1 MVGKINV
8 YFEKNIFLS
17 LLSLSVNIDIYA
29 DEKKEKSFYI
39 PTLWH

>member
-1 MVGKINV
+1 MVERINV

-17 LLSLSVNIDIYA
+17 LLSLSVNIDIDA
-29 DEKKEKSFYI
+29 NGKKEKSLYT

>member
-17 LLSLSVNIDIYA
+17 LLSLSVNVDIDT
-29 DEKKEKSFYI
+29 DEKKEKSHI
-39 PTLWH
+39 PPTLCC